1 MPETL
6 HPGLYI
12 QEIPGNPP
20 IEAVSTS
27 TAAFVGT
34 AVKGAIDEC
43 SLITN
48 WNQFVSKY
56 GSYDANSY
64 LAYAVRAF
72 FENGGSRCYVSRVVH
87 KNEGVNTSEAS
98 TGSIISDEST
108 PTELITVDAINDGI
122 WGDNIKV
129 EIANYDVVDKTFDV
143 KISYKTEQV
152 ELFEEVVLD
161 NIEGYINNVS
171 NYIKVTLITDS
182 PETVTLADQTVQLSG
197 GNDGLADITDS
208 DYIGDSSEKS
218 GLYAFDTVSVN
229 IVAIPGIATTAVHQG
244 IVAYVE
250 GRKDCF
256 GVLDMPLGKT
266 PATALTYKNTEANL
280 SSENCALYYP
290 WIYANDPA
298 GVGKSP
304 RKLLPPSGYVAGI
317 YARIDNAR
325 GVWKAPAGTDTVVLG
340 ALDLEYKVNN
350 AEQDTLNPN
359 MINVVRSL
367 PGNGICLWGTRT
379 LKKGD
384 YTYIPVRRTNTFI
397 ESSLLAN
404 LSWAVFEPNDEVLWN
419 RIKTVSNAFLGG
431 IKSNKGIKDF
441 FVVCDDTIN
450 TKAVV
455 DAGLLYVDIGVA
467 NQKPAEFIVFRLS
480 LI

>member
-1 MPETL
+1 M
-6 HPGLYI
+6 
-12 QEIPGNPP
+12 
-20 IEAVSTS
+20 
-27 TAAFVGT
+27 GT

-244 IVAYVE
+244 IVTYVE

-256 GVLDMPLGKT
+256 GILDMPLGKT
-266 PATALTYKNTEANL
+266 PATALTYKTTEANL
-280 SSENCALYYP
+280 SSERSAIYYP

-317 YARIDNAR
+317 YARTDNAR

-367 PGNGICLWGTRT
+367 PGNGICVWGART

-384 YTYIPVRRTNTFI
+384 YTYVPVRRTNTFI

-404 LSWAVFEPNDEVLWN
+404 LNWAVFEPNDEVLWN
-419 RIKTVSNAFLGG
+419 RIKTVAGAFLNG
-431 IKSNKGIKDF
+431 IKVNKI
-441 FVVCDDTIN
+441 I
-450 TKAVV
+450 
-455 DAGLLYVDIGVA
+455 
-467 NQKPAEFIVFRLS
+467 
-480 LI
+480 